1 MPDPNLMTTIAMIAL
16 MFVAFYF
23 LILRPQKKRAEQQ
36 RQTLNSLEPGVRVL
50 TSTGV
55 YGKLLRIGEKQAV
68 IELSPG
74 NEMTIVK
81 HAIAKA
87 VVPGDED
94 LEMESASDSDE
105 RSPQAY
111 DDPAYDD
118 PAYDDREPGTEGSS
132 YDPERRD
139 GFPFADRNDKPG
151 A

>member
-1 MPDPNLMTTIAMIAL
+1 MPDPNLITTIAMIAL

-36 RQTLNSLEPGVRVL
+36 RQTLNALEPGVRVL

-55 YGKLLRIGEKQAV
+55 YAKLLRIGEKQAV

-94 LEMESASDSDE
+94 LEMESASDFDE
-105 RSPQAY
+105 DHEDYPTYA
-111 DDPAYDD
+111 DED
-118 PAYDDREPGTEGSS
+118 TSS
-132 YDPERRD
+132 TSEYDPSRRD